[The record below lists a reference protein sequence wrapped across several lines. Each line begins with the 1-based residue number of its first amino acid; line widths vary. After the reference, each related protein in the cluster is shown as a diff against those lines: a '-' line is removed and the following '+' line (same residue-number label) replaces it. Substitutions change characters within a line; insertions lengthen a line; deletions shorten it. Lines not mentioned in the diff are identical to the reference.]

1 MSLGFCIGMIITTK
15 KAKGKNIIEII
26 IGKQRNGPVGVVSL
40 AFIKEYGLFVN
51 LERRFGD

>member
-26 IGKQRNGPVGVVSL
+26 IGKQRNGPVGIVSL